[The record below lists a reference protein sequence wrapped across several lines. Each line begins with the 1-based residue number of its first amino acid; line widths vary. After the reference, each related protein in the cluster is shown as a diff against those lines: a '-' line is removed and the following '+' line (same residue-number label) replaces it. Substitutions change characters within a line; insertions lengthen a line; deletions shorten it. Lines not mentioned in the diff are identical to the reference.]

1 MYAYPW
7 RARSPWQV
15 QEPLVAQHVYLPG
28 LHETIVVYSGVTVK
42 DLDTGR
48 TIRAEELEQAVT
60 IHSGQWIFLGRCTYW
75 RGYVDEGDE
84 STWRP
89 AEYGGSKA
97 EIVGLGLVL
106 WMPDGGPCLVKRI
119 MRGGSAE
126 VSQRLQVCLIGTTLV
141 PVCI

>member
-60 IHSGQWIFLGRCTYW
+60 IHSGQ
-75 RGYVDEGDE
+75 
-84 STWRP
+84 
-89 AEYGGSKA
+89 
-97 EIVGLGLVL
+97 
-106 WMPDGGPCLVKRI
+106 
-119 MRGGSAE
+119 
-126 VSQRLQVCLIGTTLV
+126 
-141 PVCI
+141 